1 MGTAT
6 NNGRTTL
13 QKSRDRIEMPRLTPL
28 SAKASG
34 NERVV
39 YIRTHARAM
48 QACERRTLQHAWLVG
63 VELAK
68 LKKVRM
74 DLTGARWDRY
84 LRKTFDFGERQSSTL
99 MRLAKSFP
107 TCGSLPPDI
116 NSIRGA
122 IESLRIKRECDVVEA
137 RSRSDSVGGV
147 AHATSE
153 RARDSAGW
161 PSGVS
166 TASGDEP
173 LAATFAAPSTPISA
187 AVRRELQAVTKDLW
201 ELARTGRAALKRV
214 TVFVRKERRAA
225 SAKAKRPDASRRRA
239 G

>member
-6 NNGRTTL
+6 KIGR
-13 QKSRDRIEMPRLTPL
+13 KSRDRIEMPGLTHL

-34 NERVV
+34 NERVA

-48 QACERRTLQHAWLVG
+48 QACGRRTLQHAWLVG
-63 VELAK
+63 LELAK

-107 TCGSLPPDI
+107 TCRSLPPDI

-122 IESLRIKRECDVVEA
+122 IESLRINRECDAVEA
-137 RSRSDSVGGV
+137 RPRTNSIRGGARATGERVGDS
-147 AHATSE
+147 T
-153 RARDSAGW
+153 GW

-166 TASGDEP
+166 KAPVDEP
-173 LAATFAAPSTPISA
+173 LSATFAAPSNPIPP

-201 ELARTGRAALKRV
+201 ELARTDRAALKRV
-214 TVFVRKERRAA
+214 RVFVTKQCRGAA
-225 SAKAKRPDASRRRA
+225 GKAKRPNASRRRA

>member
-6 NNGRTTL
+6 NNGRTAI
-13 QKSRDRIEMPRLTPL
+13 QKPRDRIEMPRLTPL

-34 NERVV
+34 TERVV

-48 QACERRTLQHAWLVG
+48 QACGRRTLQHAWLVG

-74 DLTGARWDRY
+74 DLTGTRWDRY

-122 IESLRIKRECDVVEA
+122 IESLRINRECDAAEA
-137 RSRSDSVGGV
+137 RPRSDSMRGG
-147 AHATSE
+147 ARAMGE
-153 RARDSAGW
+153 RAHDSAGW

-201 ELARTGRAALKRV
+201 ELARTDRAALKRV
-214 TVFVRKERRAA
+214 RVFVSKQCRAA
-225 SAKAKRPDASRRRA
+225 AGKAKRPNASRRRA